1 MRRRRQRPKDG
12 SAASVNFGA
21 TVLRQRS
28 ELSFRSVQLRC
39 LDEDRRPLKHASA
52 SGFVRIEDG
61 VPFLYTCW
69 HVVTGYDRNNLR
81 VTNALPKRAFLEVF
95 VQGHQEQADS
105 TSLAGGLLSFTVP
118 LYDGCARPKRPLWY
132 QDRAH
137 LPHPDLNAI
146 GLCVPSWHDVVKIPL
161 PTDVKV
167 SEPQLVSNP
176 VVASNKMLTLGDKIY
191 VVGFPY
197 RFGTG
202 GLGLSTPVVLT
213 RFVAA
218 TAVSGRPREFLLDSG
233 GVPGMSGGPVFVE
246 HHNDIDL
253 LGVYTGIVYPDSVI
267 ERHKKVVALGSC
279 ANLSL
284 CWRGSL
290 PLVREPTE
298 ASNSAELE
306 FEGRGESGAAPCIA
320 AHKI

>member
-1 MRRRRQRPKDG
+1 M
-12 SAASVNFGA
+12 SLGA
-21 TVLRQRS
+21 TVLQQRS
-28 ELSFRSVQLRC
+28 ELSFRSVRLRC
-39 LDEDRRPLKHASA
+39 LDEYRRPLKHASA
-52 SGFVRIEDG
+52 SGFVRVEDG

-69 HVVTGYDRNNLR
+69 HVVTGYDRNHLR

-95 VQGHQEQADS
+95 VRGHQQQAGG
-105 TSLAGGLLSFTVP
+105 TPVAGGLLSFTIP
-118 LYDGCARPKRPLWY
+118 LYDGSAQPKRPLWY

-146 GLCVPSWHDVVKIPL
+146 GLCVPSWHDAVKIPL
-161 PTDVKV
+161 PADVKV
-167 SEPQLVSNP
+167 SELQLVSDP
-176 VVASNKMLTLGDKIY
+176 VLASNKMLTPGDKIY

-197 RFGTG
+197 RFSTG
-202 GLGLSTPVVLT
+202 VLGLSTPVVLT

-233 GVPGMSGGPVFVE
+233 GAPGMSGGPVFVE
-246 HHNDIDL
+246 RQNDLAL
-253 LGVYTGIVYPDSVI
+253 LGVYTGIIYPAPVS
-267 ERHKKVVALGSC
+267 ERNKKVVALGSC

-298 ASNSAELE
+298 ASKSDELE
-306 FEGRGESGAAPCIA
+306 VEGGGPAACIA
-320 AHKI
+320 AHKC

>member
-1 MRRRRQRPKDG
+1 V
-12 SAASVNFGA
+12 SFGA
-21 TVLRQRS
+21 TVLQQRS

-52 SGFVRIEDG
+52 SGFVRVEDG

-69 HVVTGYDRNNLR
+69 HVVTGYDRNDLR

-95 VQGHQEQADS
+95 VQGHRQQADS
-105 TSLAGGLLSFTVP
+105 TSVAEGLPSFTIP
-118 LYDGCARPKRPLWY
+118 LYDGAARPKKPLWY

-146 GLCVPSWHDVVKIPL
+146 GLCVPSWHDAVKIRL
-161 PTDVKV
+161 PTDVQV
-167 SEPQLVSNP
+167 SELQVVSNP
-176 VVASNKMLTLGDKIY
+176 VLASTKMLTLGDRIY

-197 RFGTG
+197 MFSTG
-202 GLGLSTPVVLT
+202 GRGLSTPVVLT

-233 GVPGMSGGPVFVE
+233 GAPGMSGGPVFVE
-246 HHNDIDL
+246 RQNDIAL
-253 LGVYTGIVYPDSVI
+253 LGVYTGIIYPDPVI
-267 ERHKKVVALGSC
+267 GRNKKVVALGSC

-284 CWRGSL
+284 CWRESL
-290 PLVREPTE
+290 ALVREPTE
-298 ASNSAELE
+298 ASKSAELGV
-306 FEGRGESGAAPCIA
+306 EGGGESAAAPCIA
-320 AHKI
+320 AQK

>member
-1 MRRRRQRPKDG
+1 M
-12 SAASVNFGA
+12 
-21 TVLRQRS
+21 
-28 ELSFRSVQLRC
+28 QLRC

-52 SGFVRIEDG
+52 SGFVRVEDG

-69 HVVTGYDRNNLR
+69 HVATGYDRNHLR

-95 VQGHQEQADS
+95 VQGHQQQTDS
-105 TSLAGGLLSFTVP
+105 APGTEGLLSFIIP
-118 LYDGCARPKRPLWY
+118 LYDGSARPKKPLWY
-132 QDRAH
+132 QDRTH

-146 GLCVPSWHDVVKIPL
+146 GLCVPSWHDAVKIPL

-167 SEPQLVSNP
+167 SELQLVSNP
-176 VVASNKMLTLGDKIY
+176 VLASNKMLFPGDKIY

-197 RFGTG
+197 RFNTG

-233 GVPGMSGGPVFVE
+233 GAPGMSGGPVFVE
-246 HHNDIDL
+246 RQNDIAL
-253 LGVYTGIVYPDSVI
+253 LGVYTGIIYPNPVI
-267 ERHKKVVALGSC
+267 ERNKKVVALGSC

-284 CWRGSL
+284 CWSGSL

-298 ASNSAELE
+298 VSKSAGLE
-306 FEGRGESGAAPCIA
+306 VEGGDEGGAAPCIA
-320 AHKI
+320 AHK